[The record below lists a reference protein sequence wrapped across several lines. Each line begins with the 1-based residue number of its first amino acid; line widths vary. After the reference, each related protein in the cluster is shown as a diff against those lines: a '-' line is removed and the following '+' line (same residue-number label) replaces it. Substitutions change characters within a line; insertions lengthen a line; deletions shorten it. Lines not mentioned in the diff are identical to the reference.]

1 MQRTIQ
7 ASPLKKIRYLCEI
20 WELNYILVI
29 LSICTT
35 DPPVKVDEEEPLI
48 KEETILELDDNNHMS
63 VENNLSDAAF
73 SDDDEE
79 ETPVSK

>member
-1 MQRTIQ
+1 
-7 ASPLKKIRYLCEI
+7 
-20 WELNYILVI
+20 
-29 LSICTT
+29 
-35 DPPVKVDEEEPLI
+35 VKVDEEEPLI